1 MPLGRRRPLA
11 RAAVV
16 GGGAYMVGKHA
27 ANKSA
32 QKQDQAYQD
41 GQQDA
46 AQQDQQQAPPQQYQQ
61 APPQQYAPAP
71 APAAAPAASGM
82 AEELAK
88 LKSLFD
94 SGALTADEY
103 AAAKQSVIQGG

>member
-16 GGGAYMVGKHA
+16 GGGAYMAGKHV
-27 ANKSA
+27 ANKNA
-32 QKQDQAYQD
+32 QQQDQAYQD

-46 AQQDQQQAPPQQYQQ
+46 SQQYQQ
-61 APPQQYAPAP
+61 APPQQPQYAAPAP
-71 APAAAPAASGM
+71 APAAAPAAGGGM

>member
-1 MPLGRRRPLA
+1 
-11 RAAVV
+11 
-16 GGGAYMVGKHA
+16 
-27 ANKSA
+27 
-32 QKQDQAYQD
+32 
-41 GQQDA
+41 
-46 AQQDQQQAPPQQYQQ
+46 
-61 APPQQYAPAP
+61 
-71 APAAAPAASGM
+71 M

>member
-32 QKQDQAYQD
+32 QKQDEAYQD
-41 GQQDA
+41 GQQA
-46 AQQDQQQAPPQQYQQ
+46 PQQQQAQP
-61 APPQQYAPAP
+61 APQYAPPAP
-71 APAAAPAASGM
+71 APAAAPAGDSM
-82 AEELAK
+82 TEELAK
-88 LKSLFD
+88 LKSLLD
-94 SGALTADEY
+94 SGVLTPEEFT
-103 AAAKQSVIQGG
+103 AAKQKVIEGG

>member
-16 GGGAYMVGKHA
+16 GGGAYLAGKHV
-27 ANKSA
+27 ANKQAA
-32 QKQDQAYQD
+32 QQDQAYQE

-46 AQQDQQQAPPQQYQQ
+46 SQQYQEQ
-61 APPQQYAPAP
+61 APPQQYAEPAPQYAPPAP
-71 APAAAPAASGM
+71 APAAPPAGGGM